1 MAEMAK
7 KFSHTT
13 IYFSVVKLLIT
24 FVAVNL
30 LQLVEGKF
38 GSFIILFGA
47 DLNFQNA
54 HERRKSDI
62 KIYS

>member
-13 IYFSVVKLLIT
+13 MLLLVVKLLIT

-38 GSFIILFGA
+38 DSFIILFGD
-47 DLNFQNA
+47 DLNFQNS
-54 HERRKSDI
+54 HDRRKSDMR
-62 KIYS
+62 IYS

>member
-7 KFSHTT
+7 QFSHTRMH
-13 IYFSVVKLLIT
+13 ILVVKLLIT

-38 GSFIILFGA
+38 GSFIILFGG
-47 DLNFQNA
+47 DLNFQNS
-54 HERRKSDI
+54 HDRRKSDI